1 MTCPV
6 CGGTVEKGLTN
17 LPVEL
22 ESGIL
27 YIKQVPAN
35 ICSQC
40 GETFIPD
47 DVAEQI
53 EKIVARAKAENVE
66 IEVINYEGAA

>member
-1 MTCPV
+1 MICPA
-6 CGGTVEKGLTN
+6 CSGTMEKGVTN
-17 LPVEL
+17 VPVEF

-35 ICSQC
+35 ICGQC
-40 GETFIPD
+40 GEVFISD

-53 EKIVARAKAENVE
+53 EKIVARAKAEKIE
-66 IEVINYEGAA
+66 IEVINFEGAA